1 MSKSDV
7 PIGTVVTEKG
17 VRYRRIS
24 GDEAFRIRC
33 DIQLYSSGILVG
45 VVRDQW
51 DPEKFL
57 DVARGEGPYSTEGYK
72 AINREDHIMW
82 EKINW
87 FIKLDDEKPEYVG
100 DE

>member
-1 MSKSDV
+1 MSKAEV
-7 PIGTVVTEKG
+7 PIGTVVTEEG

-33 DIQLYSSGILVG
+33 DIQLYSPGIIMG
-45 VVRDQW
+45 MVRDQW
-51 DPEKFL
+51 DPKKFL
-57 DVARGEGPYSTEGYK
+57 DVACEEGQYSTEGYK

-87 FIKLDDEKPEYVG
+87 FVKIDDEKPEYDG
-100 DE
+100 